1 MFQVGSMRL
10 IDATAVRNT
19 FDRDIRQ
26 HESQETIYDLPE
38 IQRRVPPLCDFPIL
52 RVVLRSPTRNAVEYR
67 AESGRSKG
75 FTVSSGK
82 PGESGDCIASRMI
95 IQFGR
100 SKEPTV

>member
-1 MFQVGSMRL
+1 MRL

-52 RVVLRSPTRNAVEYR
+52 RVELRSLNRNAFEHR
-67 AESGRSKG
+67 NKTGRPAS
-75 FTVSSGK
+75 FTLSSGK
-82 PGESGDCIASRMI
+82 PGESGDCIACRLNSQSGNR
-95 IQFGR
+95 
-100 SKEPTV
+100 